1 MNSDTEV
8 EQLRAS
14 VHCAALLEHLTA
26 PWRLD
31 KRESTQNCLKYRRGA
46 GETLIVNHQGRGWWD
61 PNSTARGDVFALVQH
76 LEPGLNF
83 GQVRKVLRQFAGVS
97 PTFPEARRARQGKMA
112 PDLPP
117 AARWAR
123 CPKLRKGTPGW
134 TYLATQ
140 RALPA
145 NVLAAASAAAVVR
158 QGAYGSPWF
167 AHRDE
172 AGHVS
177 HVEIR
182 GPDFKGSLRGGTKI
196 LFRFPG
202 GMAPPTRLVLTEA
215 PIDALSLA
223 ALEGPASLGRA
234 GRPDTLYAA
243 TGGGMGPSTIAAIE
257 RLLIDLA
264 SHPDAR
270 FCSATDANPAGDR
283 YARQH
288 EELAAAHGVAFERL
302 RPPLERGDW
311 NDILKTRR
319 AA

>member
-1 MNSDTEV
+1 MNRARVRDERRERNGKRKSCRMRVRRRKGLSLTLPGLSPHAQARGGPVEARPCPAGPDAAGAGTIGTEKGQGKRKPVLPPANPRAKDSSMNSDAEV

-61 PNSTARGDVFALVQH
+61 PNSSARGDVFALVQH

-83 GQVRKVLRQFAGVS
+83 GQFRKVLRQFAGLS

-158 QGAYGSPWF
+158 QGAYGNPWF

-215 PIDALSLA
+215 PIDAL
-223 ALEGPASLGRA
+223 
-234 GRPDTLYAA
+234 
-243 TGGGMGPSTIAAIE
+243 
-257 RLLIDLA
+257 
-264 SHPDAR
+264 
-270 FCSATDANPAGDR
+270 
-283 YARQH
+283 
-288 EELAAAHGVAFERL
+288 
-302 RPPLERGDW
+302 
-311 NDILKTRR
+311 
-319 AA
+319 